1 MITLA
6 IEHIVY
12 DPGKCG
18 GKPYIAGKGITVQHI
33 AALHNLGWTVQDFI
47 EEFELTAGQVY
58 AALSY
63 YADHKDEIDQAIRDA
78 AARARG
84 IGTAMEEW
92 RSRIEARK
100 ATGQDL

>member
-6 IEHIVY
+6 IEHIVS
-12 DPGKCG
+12 DPSKRG

-33 AALHNLGWTVQDFI
+33 AAMHNLGWTVQDLT

-63 YADHKDEIDQAIRDA
+63 YADHQEEIDRAIRDA
-78 AARARG
+78 EDKVQD
-84 IGTAMEEW
+84 IGMSMKALQ
-92 RSRIEARK
+92 RRIAARK
-100 ATGQDL
+100 AN

>member
-6 IEHIVY
+6 IEHIVS
-12 DPGKCG
+12 DPGKRG

-33 AALHNLGWTVQDFI
+33 AALHNLGWTVQDLT

-63 YADHKDEIDQAIRDA
+63 YADHQEEMDQAIRA
-78 AARARG
+78 AEDKVQD
-84 IGTAMEEW
+84 IGMTIEEW
-92 RSRIEARK
+92 QRRIEARK
-100 ATGQDL
+100 ANR

>member
-6 IEHIVY
+6 IKHIVS
-12 DPGKCG
+12 DPGKRG

-33 AALHNLGWTVQDFI
+33 AALHNLGWTVLDLT

-63 YADHKDEIDQAIRDA
+63 YADHQEEIDRAIRDA
-78 AARARG
+78 ADKVQD
-84 IGTAMEEW
+84 IGMSMEAW
-92 RSRIEARK
+92 QHRITARK
-100 ATGQDL
+100 VR

>member
-6 IEHIVY
+6 IEHIVS
-12 DPGKCG
+12 DPGKHG

-33 AALHNLGWTVQDFI
+33 AALHNLGWTIQDLI

-63 YADHKDEIDQAIRDA
+63 YADHQEEIDRAIRDTQDKVQS
-78 AARARG
+78 
-84 IGTAMEEW
+84 IGLSMETW
-92 RSRIEARK
+92 QRRIEARK
-100 ATGQDL
+100 ANRS

>member
-6 IEHIVY
+6 IEHIVS
-12 DPGKCG
+12 DPGKRG

-33 AALHNLGWTVQDFI
+33 AALHNLGWTVLDLT

-63 YADHKDEIDQAIRDA
+63 YADHQEKIDQAIRDA
-78 AARARG
+78 EDKVQDRG
-84 IGTAMEEW
+84 MAIEAW
-92 RSRIEARK
+92 QRRIEARK
-100 ATGQDL
+100 ANR

>member
-6 IEHIVY
+6 IEHIVS
-12 DPGKCG
+12 DPGKRG

-33 AALHNLGWTVQDFI
+33 AALHNLGWTVPDLT

-63 YADHKDEIDQAIRDA
+63 YADHQDEMDQAIREA
-78 AARARG
+78 MVKGQG
-84 IGTAMEEW
+84 IGVSLEEW
-92 RSRIEARK
+92 QRRIEARK
-100 ATGQDL
+100 ASQ

>member
-6 IEHIVY
+6 IEHIVS
-12 DPGKCG
+12 DPGKRG

-33 AALHNLGWTVQDFI
+33 AALHNLGWTVPDLT

-63 YADHKDEIDQAIRDA
+63 YADHQEEIDRAIRDA
-78 AARARG
+78 EDKVQNIG
-84 IGTAMEEW
+84 ISVESW
-92 RSRIEARK
+92 QRRIEART
-100 ATGQDL
+100 AH

>member
-6 IEHIVY
+6 IEHIVS
-12 DPGKCG
+12 DPGKRG

-33 AALHNLGWTVQDFI
+33 AALHNLGWTVPDLT

-63 YADHKDEIDQAIRDA
+63 YADHQEEIDRALRDA
-78 AARARG
+78 EDKVQDIG
-84 IGTAMEEW
+84 ISIEAW
-92 RSRIEARK
+92 QRRLEARK
-100 ATGQDL
+100 AH

>member
-6 IEHIVY
+6 IEHIVS
-12 DPGKCG
+12 DPGKRG

-33 AALHNLGWTVQDFI
+33 AALHNLGWTVQDLT

-63 YADHKDEIDQAIRDA
+63 YADHQEEIDRAIRDA
-78 AARARG
+78 EDKVQG
-84 IGTAMEEW
+84 IGASMEAW
-92 RSRIEARK
+92 QRRIEARK
-100 ATGQDL
+100 ANQ

>member
-6 IEHIVY
+6 IEHIVS
-12 DPGKCG
+12 DPGKRG

-33 AALHNLGWTVQDFI
+33 GALHNLGWTVPDLT

-63 YADHKDEIDQAIRDA
+63 YADHQEEIDRAIRDA
-78 AARARG
+78 EDKVQNIG
-84 IGTAMEEW
+84 ISVESW
-92 RSRIEARK
+92 QRRIEART
-100 ATGQDL
+100 AH

>member
-6 IEHIVY
+6 IEHIVS
-12 DPGKCG
+12 DPGKRG

-33 AALHNLGWTVQDFI
+33 AALHNLGWTVQDLT

-63 YADHKDEIDQAIRDA
+63 YADHKHEMDQAIRDA
-78 AARARG
+78 MVKGQG
-84 IGTAMEEW
+84 IGTSLEEW
-92 RSRIEARK
+92 QRRIEARK
-100 ATGQDL
+100 ASQ